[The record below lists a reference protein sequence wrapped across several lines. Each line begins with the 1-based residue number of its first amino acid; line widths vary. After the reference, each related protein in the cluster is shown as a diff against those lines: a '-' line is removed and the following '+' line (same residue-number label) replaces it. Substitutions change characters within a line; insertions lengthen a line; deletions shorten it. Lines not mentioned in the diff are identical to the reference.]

1 MKKYFSSI
9 VFAVSMMLAL
19 FACPVFAQDAQTVPD
34 SSVIDSGVLD
44 SGMEQAPFSS
54 DKVQIS
60 PIKKTRID
68 PFNIQR
74 QGQIDFDEVRIY
86 NGNEMPVTVEL
97 SSFGFHSESI
107 FLSERP
113 LTDQAEGRTLY
124 LTLESPEERTALYP
138 NMGKTA
144 FGAIPSG
151 GTMTLRFGGQANHHF
166 YEWQDT
172 DVFTLGLD
180 FTFEPV
186 KEEKEEEAAIEP
198 APVEGNTDEAEEAP
212 SDDGAIRGENG
223 AYTVRGVELPV
234 RPGIDG
240 RHMQSYTNKMNT
252 VPEGAL
258 LRGAAEDNITSQQNQ
273 NEVANVMED
282 TDNLSVLQPVKGVK
296 LHNQGTSTG
305 NGLLA
310 D

>member
-9 VFAVSMMLAL
+9 IFAVSMMLTL
-19 FACPVFAQDAQTVPD
+19 FACPVFAQDAQTVLD
-34 SSVIDSGVLD
+34 SSVMDSGVLD
-44 SGMEQAPFSS
+44 SGMEQASFSS

-74 QGQIDFDEVRIY
+74 RGQIDFDEVRIY

-107 FLSERP
+107 SLSERP
-113 LTDQAEGRTLY
+113 LTDQAEGRTFY
-124 LTLESPEERTALYP
+124 LTLESPEEKTALYP
-138 NMGKTA
+138 NMEKTA

-172 DVFTLGLD
+172 DIFTLGLD
-180 FTFEPV
+180 FAFEPV
-186 KEEKEEEAAIEP
+186 KEEKEEEA
-198 APVEGNTDEAEEAP
+198 VEEIPEEENMEDTFEEEAKY
-212 SDDGAIRGENG
+212 GAVRGENG
-223 AYTVRGVELPV
+223 VYTVRGVELPV
-234 RPGIDG
+234 HPDQERYGMKSDHTEEIDAVSG
-240 RHMQSYTNKMNT
+240 NSRLLKSQIEKVASKQT
-252 VPEGAL
+252 V
-258 LRGAAEDNITSQQNQ
+258 
-273 NEVANVMED
+273 NEVED
-282 TDNLSVLQPVKGVK
+282 TSVSIEDAPLLQPVSGVK

-305 NGLLA
+305 SSSLI